1 MSNKMANLV
10 EDMYVGTK
18 EIAIEDLDSF
28 FQTTYDEFVRL
39 KGDISFNTY
48 MFLMKTKEFIISERM
63 KEALN

>member
-1 MSNKMANLV
+1 MCNKLANLV

-28 FQTTYDEFVRL
+28 FQVTYDEFVRL

-48 MFLMKTKEFIISERM
+48 MFLMKTKEIIISERM